1 LHQVR
6 LAEYANP
13 YNPLFQ
19 NTLATLTHG
28 FAAAGRSLGEAHA
41 LAVVEVSRMVAQQA
55 SFLAS
60 LDGFYFL
67 IGVAVCGGIFA
78 AWQKQID

>member
-1 LHQVR
+1 M
-6 LAEYANP
+6 P
-13 YNPLFQ
+13 
-19 NTLATLTHG
+19 
-28 FAAAGRSLGEAHA
+28 GRSASEAHS
-41 LAVVEVSRMVAQQA
+41 LAIVEISRTVAQQA

-67 IGVAVCGGIFA
+67 VGIAICGGLFA